1 MYGGAIMRTTLILPD
16 NLMSEAMQLTK
27 IKTKTALVI
36 EALKNLINKEK
47 IKDLKNYYGKID
59 LDINL
64 DDLRQR

>member
-16 NLMSEAMQLTK
+16 NLMNEAMQLTK
-27 IKTKTALVI
+27 IKTKTALII

-64 DDLRQR
+64 DDLRKR

>member
-1 MYGGAIMRTTLILPD
+1 MRTTLILPD